1 VKKNENRVAALK
13 YFGELMLSM
22 RWKISKPAALILLA
36 MLAGCASDKLHK
48 EGMAQIQD
56 GHAEEGIATLERAA
70 REQPENLSIRADLKH
85 HRDQLVNH
93 ILAKANSERAV
104 GHSDAAEVQFNRVLK
119 LDSDNTTARIGLE
132 LLIMD
137 RRHDALIEN
146 ANVLVKKGDL
156 DGAKLVIKP
165 VLIENPKNVRV
176 IALQRR
182 IEELIAKEQSA
193 VQTLQAK
200 FRKQVTLQ
208 FRDADIKMVFEALSR
223 ASGINVLLD
232 KDIKAGVKASIFVK
246 NVSVIDAIDL
256 LLMQNQLAKKVI
268 SDDTL
273 FIFPNTQPK
282 LKEFQDL
289 KIRSFHLVNAD
300 PKQMLTLIKDMLKT
314 KDVFINEKTSS
325 LVMRDTPEAI
335 RLAEKLIHDQDIAEP
350 EVMLEVEVLEV
361 SKTRLTQIGVQYPS
375 QLAMTPIASL
385 VPAVGATGVTTTQ
398 LTLDS
403 LKRINSTSIGVS
415 PIPSLTLNAM
425 LQDGDTNILSS
436 PRIRVRNREKA
447 KIMIGERVPMIT
459 NSLTP
464 QTTGSAVV
472 TGTVQYQDVGL
483 KLEVEPDI
491 HLDHEV
497 SIKLGLEV
505 SSLGSPVTNAAGS
518 VVYRV
523 GTRNTATVLRLKDGE
538 TQILAGL
545 IKDDETNTSDK
556 VPALGEMPLLGRL
569 FSNKNGNKTKTE
581 IVLSITPHIVGNV
594 RVPDAREE
602 EYWTGTETT
611 LRNDQLMMR
620 SHPALMPAPKPVVTP
635 APVAPA
641 VVPVPAAGIAPPQL
655 SWDGI
660 NQARV
665 GDLISLSV
673 NAQTTQ
679 TVGSFG
685 VQIAFDPAVLK
696 AVDVVDGG
704 FLKSASAP
712 AALSK
717 NIDQASGQMTAD
729 LTGATGSGTGSL
741 LTLMFEVIG
750 DAPAAAVS
758 INRITASDAN
768 GAALTIA
775 PPAPHLISVAK

>member
-1 VKKNENRVAALK
+1 
-13 YFGELMLSM
+13 M
-22 RWKISKPAALILLA
+22 RWKFSKHAAFIMLA
-36 MLAGCASDKLHK
+36 VLAGCAGDKLHK
-48 EGMAQIQD
+48 EGISQIQD
-56 GHAEEGIATLERAA
+56 GRVEEGIATLEQAA
-70 REQPENLSIRADLKH
+70 REQPEDLAIRADLKN
-85 HRDQLVNH
+85 HRAQLVNR

-104 GHSDAAEVQFNRVLK
+104 GHSDEAETQYRRVLK
-119 LDSDNTTARIGLE
+119 YAPEDTTARIGLE

-137 RRHDALIEN
+137 RRHDGLIADAN
-146 ANVLVKKGDL
+146 ALVKKGDL

-176 IALQRR
+176 IALQRQ

-273 FIFPNTQPK
+273 FIYPNTPAK
-282 LKEFQDL
+282 LKDYQDL

-300 PKQMLTLIKDMLKT
+300 PKLMMTLIKDMLKT
-314 KDVFINEKTSS
+314 KDVFINEKTGS

-335 RLAEKLIHDQDIAEP
+335 RLAEKMIHDQDIAEP

-361 SKTRLTQIGVQYPS
+361 SKTRLTQIGVQFPG
-375 QLAMTPIASL
+375 QIAMSPIASL
-385 VPAVGATGVTTTQ
+385 VPAASAGAVTTTQ

-403 LKRINSTSIGVS
+403 LRRINGASIGVS

-436 PRIRVRNREKA
+436 PRIRVRNRDKA

-523 GTRNTATVLRLKDGE
+523 GTRNTSTVLRLKDGE

-581 IVLSITPHIVGNV
+581 IILSITPHIVGNV

-611 LRNDQLMMR
+611 LRNDQLMMKT
-620 SHPALMPAPKPVVTP
+620 HPAPLPAAKPAVPRVPVVP
-635 APVAPA
+635 AAPA
-641 VVPVPAAGIAPPQL
+641 VTPVPVAAPQL
-655 SWDGI
+655 SWDGV
-660 NQARV
+660 NQAKV

-673 NAQTTQ
+673 NAQSTQ
-679 TVGSFG
+679 AMNSFG

-704 FLKSASAP
+704 YLKTDTSP
-712 AALSK
+712 AVLNK
-717 NIDQASGQMTAD
+717 NIDQATGVVTAD
-729 LTGATGSGTGSL
+729 LSAGTGSGAGSL
-741 LTLMFEVIG
+741 LTLMFEVMAE
-750 DAPAAAVS
+750 APAAAVS
-758 INRITASDAN
+758 INRITATSESGTAFSI
-768 GAALTIA
+768 AA
-775 PPAPHLISVAK
+775 PAPHVLAVAK

>member
-1 VKKNENRVAALK
+1 
-13 YFGELMLSM
+13 M
-22 RWKISKPAALILLA
+22 RWKFSKHAAMIMLA
-36 MLAGCASDKLHK
+36 VLAGCAGDKLHK
-48 EGMAQIQD
+48 EGISQIQD
-56 GHAEEGIATLERAA
+56 GHVEEGIATLEQAA
-70 REQPENLSIRADLKH
+70 REQPEDLGIRADLKN
-85 HRDQLVNH
+85 HRAQLVNR

-104 GHSDAAEVQFNRVLK
+104 GHSDEAEIQYRRALK
-119 LDSDNTTARIGLE
+119 HAPDDTTARIGLE

-137 RRHDALIEN
+137 RRHDGLIADAN
-146 ANVLVKKGDL
+146 ALVKKGDL

-176 IALQRR
+176 IALQRQ

-273 FIFPNTQPK
+273 FIYPNTPAK
-282 LKEFQDL
+282 LKDYQDL

-300 PKQMLTLIKDMLKT
+300 PKQMMTLIKDMLKT
-314 KDVFINEKTSS
+314 KDVFINEKTGS

-335 RLAEKLIHDQDIAEP
+335 RLAEKMIHDQDIAEP

-361 SKTRLTQIGVQYPS
+361 SKTRLTQIGVQFPGQIS
-375 QLAMTPIASL
+375 MSPIASL
-385 VPAVGATGVTTTQ
+385 VPAAGAGAATTTQ

-403 LKRINSTSIGVS
+403 LRRINGASIGVS

-436 PRIRVRNREKA
+436 PRIRVRNRDKA

-497 SIKLGLEV
+497 TIKLGLEV

-523 GTRNTATVLRLKDGE
+523 GTRNTSTVLRLKDGE

-581 IVLSITPHIVGNV
+581 IILSITPHIVGNV

-611 LRNDQLMMR
+611 LRNDQLMMKT
-620 SHPALMPAPKPVVTP
+620 HKAI
-635 APVAPA
+635 
-641 VVPVPAAGIAPPQL
+641 VPAAKPAVPAVPPAAVIPLAPPQL
-655 SWDGI
+655 SWEGVS
-660 NQARV
+660 QVKV

-673 NAQTTQ
+673 NAQSAQ
-679 TVGSFG
+679 EMSSFG

-696 AVDVVDGG
+696 AVEVLDGG
-704 FLKSASAP
+704 YLKSVGVP
-712 AALSK
+712 IVLNK
-717 NIDQASGQMTAD
+717 NIEQATGQITAD
-729 LTGATGSGTGSL
+729 LSSGTGSGAGTL
-741 LTLMFEVIG
+741 LTLMFEVM
-750 DAPAAAVS
+750 AEASAAAVS
-758 INRITASDAN
+758 INRITATSET
-768 GAALTIA
+768 GSALTIA
-775 PPAPHLISVAK
+775 VPAPHQLAVVK

>member
-1 VKKNENRVAALK
+1 MI
-13 YFGELMLSM
+13 ML
-22 RWKISKPAALILLA
+22 AV
-36 MLAGCASDKLHK
+36 LAGCAGDKLHK
-48 EGMAQIQD
+48 EGISQIQD
-56 GHAEEGIATLERAA
+56 GHVEEGVATLEQAA
-70 REQPENLSIRADLKH
+70 REQPEDLMIRTDLKH
-85 HRDQLVNH
+85 HRAQLVNR

-104 GHSDAAEVQFNRVLK
+104 GHSDEAEAQYRRVLK
-119 LDSDNTTARIGLE
+119 YAPDDTTARIGLE

-137 RRHDALIEN
+137 KRHDGLISD
-146 ANVLVKKGDL
+146 AIALVKKGDL

-165 VLIENPKNVRV
+165 VLIENPKNVRI
-176 IALQRR
+176 IALQRQ

-273 FIFPNTQPK
+273 FIYPNTPAK
-282 LKEFQDL
+282 LKDYQDL

-300 PKQMLTLIKDMLKT
+300 PKLMMTLIKDMLKT
-314 KDVFINEKTSS
+314 KDVFVNEKTGS

-335 RLAEKLIHDQDIAEP
+335 RLAEKMIHDQDIAEP

-361 SKTRLTQIGVQYPS
+361 SKTRLTQIGVQFPG
-375 QLAMTPIASL
+375 QIAMSPIASL
-385 VPAVGATGVTTTQ
+385 VPAAGAGAVTTTQ

-403 LKRINSTSIGVS
+403 LRRINGASIGVS

-436 PRIRVRNREKA
+436 PRIRVRNRDKA

-523 GTRNTATVLRLKDGE
+523 GTRNTSTVLRLKDGE

-545 IKDDETNTSDK
+545 IKDDETNTTDK

-581 IVLSITPHIVGNV
+581 IILSITPHIVGNV

-611 LRNDQLMMR
+611 LRNDQLMMKVR
-620 SHPALMPAPKPVVTP
+620 PPIVPAAKPAVPAVPVAPP
-635 APVAPA
+635 APVA
-641 VVPVPAAGIAPPQL
+641 VPVAVPQL
-655 SWDGI
+655 SWDGVD
-660 NQARV
+660 QAKV

-673 NAQTTQ
+673 NAQSTQ
-679 TVGSFG
+679 AMGSFG
-685 VQIAFDPAVLK
+685 VQIAFEPAVLK
-696 AVDVVDGG
+696 AVDVLDGG
-704 FLKSASAP
+704 YLKTAAAP
-712 AALSK
+712 AVLNK
-717 NIDQASGQMTAD
+717 NIDQATGIVTAD
-729 LTGATGSGTGSL
+729 LSAGAGSGAGSL
-741 LTLMFEVIG
+741 LTLMFEVVG
-750 DAPAAAVS
+750 EAPAAAVS
-758 INRITASDAN
+758 INRVTATSES
-768 GAALTIA
+768 GVALTIA
-775 PPAPHLISVAK
+775 PPAPHVLTVAK

>member
-1 VKKNENRVAALK
+1 MR
-13 YFGELMLSM
+13 SM
-22 RWKISKPAALILLA
+22 RWKFSKHAAFIMLA
-36 MLAGCASDKLHK
+36 VLAGCAGDKLHK
-48 EGMAQIQD
+48 EGISQIQD
-56 GHAEEGIATLERAA
+56 GRVEEGIATLEQAA
-70 REQPENLSIRADLKH
+70 REQPEDLAIRADLKN
-85 HRDQLVNH
+85 HRAQLVNR

-104 GHSDAAEVQFNRVLK
+104 GHSDEAETQYRRVLK
-119 LDSDNTTARIGLE
+119 YAPEDTTARIGLE

-137 RRHDALIEN
+137 RRHDGLIADAN
-146 ANVLVKKGDL
+146 ALVKKGDL

-176 IALQRR
+176 IALQRQ

-273 FIFPNTQPK
+273 FIYPNTPAK
-282 LKEFQDL
+282 LKDYQDL

-300 PKQMLTLIKDMLKT
+300 PKLMMTLIKDMLKT
-314 KDVFINEKTSS
+314 KDVFINEKTGS

-335 RLAEKLIHDQDIAEP
+335 RLAEKMIHDQDIAEP

-361 SKTRLTQIGVQYPS
+361 SKTRLTQIGVQFPG
-375 QLAMTPIASL
+375 QIAMSPIASL
-385 VPAVGATGVTTTQ
+385 VPAASAGAVTTTQ

-403 LKRINSTSIGVS
+403 LRRINGASIGVS

-436 PRIRVRNREKA
+436 PRIRVRNRDKA

-523 GTRNTATVLRLKDGE
+523 GTRNTSTVLRLKDGE

-581 IVLSITPHIVGNV
+581 IILSITPHIVGNV

-611 LRNDQLMMR
+611 LRNDQLMMKT
-620 SHPALMPAPKPVVTP
+620 HPAPLPAAKPAVPRVPVVP
-635 APVAPA
+635 AAPA
-641 VVPVPAAGIAPPQL
+641 VTPVPVAAPQL
-655 SWDGI
+655 SWDGV
-660 NQARV
+660 NQAKV

-673 NAQTTQ
+673 NAQSTQ
-679 TVGSFG
+679 AMNSFG

-704 FLKSASAP
+704 YLKTDTSP
-712 AALSK
+712 AVLNK
-717 NIDQASGQMTAD
+717 NIDQATGVVTAD
-729 LTGATGSGTGSL
+729 LSAGTGSGAGSL
-741 LTLMFEVIG
+741 LTLMFEVMAE
-750 DAPAAAVS
+750 APAAAVS
-758 INRITASDAN
+758 INRITATSESGTAFSI
-768 GAALTIA
+768 AA
-775 PPAPHLISVAK
+775 PAPHVLAVAK

>member
-1 VKKNENRVAALK
+1 MR
-13 YFGELMLSM
+13 SM
-22 RWKISKPAALILLA
+22 RWKLSKHAAIIMLA
-36 MLAGCASDKLHK
+36 VLAGCAGDKLHK
-48 EGMAQIQD
+48 EGISQIQD
-56 GHAEEGIATLERAA
+56 GHVEEGLATLEQAA
-70 REQPENLSIRADLKH
+70 KNEPQNMEIKKDLMQHRGQYVNRILSA
-85 HRDQLVNH
+85 
-93 ILAKANSERAV
+93 ANSERAI
-104 GHSDAAEVQFNRVLK
+104 GHLEAAEVQYRRVLK
-119 LDSDNTTARIGLE
+119 LAPDDTTARIGLE

-137 RRHDALIEN
+137 RRHDAILEDTAILI
-146 ANVLVKKGDL
+146 KKGDL
-156 DGAKLVIKP
+156 DGAKLAIKP
-165 VLIENPKNVRV
+165 VLIENPRNVRV
-176 IALQRR
+176 IAMQRQ

-273 FIFPNTQPK
+273 FIYPNTPAK
-282 LKEFQDL
+282 LKDYQDL

-300 PKQMLTLIKDMLKT
+300 PKLMLTLIKDMLKT
-314 KDVFINEKTSS
+314 KDVFINEKTNS

-335 RLAEKLIHDQDIAEP
+335 RLAEKMINDQDIAEP

-361 SKTRLTQIGVQYPS
+361 SRTRLSQIGVQYPA

-385 VPAVGATGVTTTQ
+385 VPAAGAAVATTTQ

-403 LKRINSTSIGVS
+403 LRRLNGASIGVS

-436 PRIRVRNREKA
+436 PRIRVRNRDKA

-483 KLEVEPDI
+483 KLDVEPDI

-497 SIKLGLEV
+497 TIKLGLEV

-523 GTRNTATVLRLKDGE
+523 GTRNTSTVLRLKDGE

-545 IKDDETNTSDK
+545 INDNETNTTDK
-556 VPALGEMPLLGRL
+556 VPALGEMPLLGHL
-569 FSNKNGNKTKTE
+569 FSNKNGNKVKTE
-581 IVLSITPHIVGNV
+581 IILSITPHIVGNV
-594 RVPDAREE
+594 RVPNAREE
-602 EYWTGTETT
+602 EYWTGTEST
-611 LRNDQLMMR
+611 LRNDQLMMKT
-620 SHPALMPAPKPVVTP
+620 HPAIVPVAKPAVTP
-635 APVAPA
+635 ASAIPAAPQ
-641 VVPVPAAGIAPPQL
+641 VPAAANVAAPQL
-655 SWDGI
+655 SWDGVG
-660 NQARV
+660 QAKV

-673 NAQTTQ
+673 NAQSALAMN
-679 TVGSFG
+679 SFG
-685 VQIAFDPAVLK
+685 VQITFDPSVLK
-696 AVDVVDGG
+696 ALDVVDGG
-704 FLKSASAP
+704 YLKSANTP
-712 AALSK
+712 ATLNK
-717 NIDQASGQMTAD
+717 NIDQATGLVTAD
-729 LTGATGSGTGSL
+729 LSAGTGSGTGSL
-741 LTLMFEVIG
+741 LTLMFEVMAE
-750 DAPAAAVS
+750 APAAAVS
-758 INRITASDAN
+758 ISRISATDAN
-768 GAALTIA
+768 GVALSIA
-775 PPAPHLISVAK
+775 SPAPHLLAVAK